1 MDEFRKCNVIL
12 AVDPFEKGLEPSRFA
27 LRELKTWARKLGSKV
42 EAVHVIQDSD
52 QNPGFNQVYTR
63 AYDLLHERV
72 RRMNLGVPV
81 RVKVIWEHRDLI
93 QHPAHTLV
101 DYAKDSDA
109 DLILV
114 SSHGRKWLSRT
125 VLGSFA
131 EKVLFSSPVPVVFF
145 GRTPDHHDSWKRVL
159 FATDFS
165 DASRVAFGKFLK
177 QVRPIH
183 PEVVILHVAEYPNFV
198 TGMSLTGV
206 GAYLPEAYWKVMK
219 ESLIAEGE
227 AWVKLA
233 ADESIRARVL
243 IEEGTGD
250 VSVAIQR
257 AAASE
262 HASLIGITSTRTEWQ
277 KILMGGVSNRVF
289 RSPLHSVWVFGPKA
303 FESIKGA
310 ERFPI
315 KENVLTDGT
324 KSASRF

>member
-1 MDEFRKCNVIL
+1 MDEIRKCNVIL

-27 LRELKTWARKLGSKV
+27 LKELKNWARKLGSRV
-42 EAVHVIQDSD
+42 EAVHVIADSD
-52 QNPGFNQVYTR
+52 QNPGFNHVYTR

-101 DYAKDSDA
+101 DYARDSKA

-125 VLGSFA
+125 VMGSFA
-131 EKVLFSSPVPVVFF
+131 EKVLLSSPVPVVFF
-145 GRTPDHHDSWKRVL
+145 GRTPDHHDTWRRVL

-165 DASRVAFGKFLK
+165 DSSRLAFLKFLR
-177 QVRPIH
+177 QIGPIH

-219 ESLIAEGE
+219 ESLISEGE

-233 ADESIRARVL
+233 SEASIRARVL

-250 VSVAIQR
+250 VSMAIQR
-257 AAASE
+257 AAAAE
-262 HASLIGITSTRTEWQ
+262 HASLIGMTSTRPEWH
-277 KILMGGVSNRVF
+277 KVLTGGISNRVF

-303 FESIKGA
+303 FESIQESHPAPMMKTL
-310 ERFPI
+310 PP
-315 KENVLTDGT
+315 DGT
-324 KSASRF
+324 KSASPF